1 MLIKNEIYSV
11 ELSIDKDWNWLP
23 EDRERYD
30 YIYDLTAGKTVDNRD
45 LYDTVS
51 IFCTYNDKMHIRIA
65 IAGCF
70 CYSCIRQHPVVL
82 EGDVL
87 TLQLNSDIV
96 QIALKDGQMLRH
108 IDLDTIGFSPGD
120 CFAIYSTKYGFIV
133 YGELDIVMLNRE
145 LKVLW
150 TFDGADIFALPDCQK
165 DAFILHED
173 TVELYDWLGNYYEVR
188 LASGELVRFIRAEGA
203 ETQNSC

>member
-11 ELSIDKDWNWLP
+11 ELSIDKGWNWLP

-70 CYSCIRQHPVVL
+70 CYSCIGQHPAVL

-87 TLQLNSDIV
+87 TLQLNRDIV
-96 QIALKDGQMLRH
+96 QIELKDGQMLRH
-108 IDLDTIGFSPGD
+108 IDLDTIGFCPGD

-173 TVELYDWLGNYYEVR
+173 TVELYDW
-188 LASGELVRFIRAEGA
+188 
-203 ETQNSC
+203 